1 MSGSAVVR
9 PEQHF
14 FSGAPVLGWASWFWR
29 RFWVGEARKPS
40 LVSLTDMITEKIVA
54 NPRIHVSRAV
64 TTNAKEYGTFLRVY
78 FAEPKTPILLD
89 VPTQVLE
96 DGLSTGKLVGVEA
109 RVGQQLIGFVVS
121 SYGGRYLNTDISMIT
136 WLCVHP
142 DWRKRGVTNILLRTM
157 LRLAPQRGIHIW
169 RNDGWLR
176 SPIPPVFSDTRI
188 QRRRQPVRSS
198 IGSQTIHVQ
207 RAPLAKWRQAFAR
220 EWLRLNPTGI
230 FLDDPRHEPTQIEVW
245 TRSLSK
251 SATLAVCIQPTFEL
265 NATTRERW
273 CEVLGWA
280 VEGATLDGY
289 SLALAIESILDRQP
303 YDWIDASQMMPHLEL
318 GWAVGGS
325 TSWSLLGLD
334 PGSPVMRPMCSLCAY

>member
-1 MSGSAVVR
+1 MSGDQ

-29 RFWVGEARKPS
+29 RFWSGASKNPYR
-40 LVSLTDMITEKIVA
+40 VSLTEMTNEKIA
-54 NPRIHVSRAV
+54 PNPRIISSRVLAK
-64 TTNAKEYGTFLRVY
+64 NAKEYSAFLRVY
-78 FAEPKTPILLD
+78 FAEPKAAILLD

-96 DGLSTGKLVGVEA
+96 DGLSTGTLIGVEA
-109 RVGQQLIGFVVS
+109 RAGQQLVGFVVS
-121 SYGGRYLNTDISMIT
+121 SYGGRYLNTDVSMIT

-142 DWRKRGVTNILLRTM
+142 DWRKRGVTNLILRTM
-157 LRLAPQRGIHIW
+157 LRLAPQRAIHIW

-188 QRRRQPVRSS
+188 QRRRQPMRSS
-198 IGSQTIHVQ
+198 IGSQMIQVQ
-207 RAPLAKWRQAFAR
+207 RAPLNRWRAAFANL
-220 EWLRLNPTGI
+220 WLKTNPGGI
-230 FLDDPRHEPTQIEVW
+230 FLDDPRHEPKQVEVW
-245 TRSLSK
+245 VRALSK
-251 SATLAVCIQPTFEL
+251 SATLAVCIQPTYEL

-273 CEVLGWA
+273 CEVLAWA
-280 VEGATLDGY
+280 VEGTTLDAY
-289 SLALAIESILDRQP
+289 SLALGIESILDKQP

-318 GWAVGGS
+318 GWRIGGS